1 MSFENGGKFENDIY
15 ALCQVGRCIHDE
27 NFNRMTR
34 SHDSLGMNATRSSS
48 YPANV
53 PLSGDRKDLNEI
65 DSRIRTE
72 PSVSMRMHSIV
83 FVFVL
88 GTRAKWMQVR
98 SLVFLGLWHS

>member
-1 MSFENGGKFENDIY
+1 MILLRLVSKSIDVFM
-15 ALCQVGRCIHDE
+15 DE

-34 SHDSLGMNATRSSS
+34 SHDSLGMNATSEFFL
-48 YPANV
+48 PTANV

-72 PSVSMRMHSIV
+72 RLSGSMRMHSIV

-88 GTRAKWMQVR
+88 GTRAKVDAGEISGLPSGCEKR
-98 SLVFLGLWHS
+98 S